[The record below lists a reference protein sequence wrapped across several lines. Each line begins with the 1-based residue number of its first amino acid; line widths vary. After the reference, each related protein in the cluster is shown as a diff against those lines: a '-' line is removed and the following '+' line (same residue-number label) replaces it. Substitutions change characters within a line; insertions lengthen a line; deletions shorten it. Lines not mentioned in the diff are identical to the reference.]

1 MLPGCLILTFSVLSG
16 GREDCACPPS
26 LAGNRTSPACL
37 LLAEL
42 VGYGGRDAGIE
53 TGFDTVAPEDTGTPK
68 VYFSV
73 LKVLCPRNSAPRGG
87 GVEVLRLGLSDSPEK
102 AGDLCSGGV
111 GMPKDRS
118 GSCSKG
124 CVMRS

>member
-1 MLPGCLILTFSVLSG
+1 M
-16 GREDCACPPS
+16 
-26 LAGNRTSPACL
+26 

-42 VGYGGRDAGIE
+42 VGYGGWGAGID
-53 TGFDTVAPEDTGTPK
+53 TGFDTVDPEDTGTPK
-68 VYFSV
+68 ECFSV
-73 LKVLCPRNSAPRGG
+73 LKVVCSGNSAPRAG
-87 GVEVLRLGLSDSPEK
+87 GVEVLRLDLSDSPEK